1 MEYFKTEIERLNK
14 ELQQTSC
21 DKIRAAEYG
30 LAVLEEKQ
38 TLQEQ
43 YDELETVFENTKQE
57 LENSKE
63 VRIMTGILLY
73 IYRVFRTIFAAK
85 VGCPFI

>member
-1 MEYFKTEIERLNK
+1 
-14 ELQQTSC
+14 
-21 DKIRAAEYG
+21 
-30 LAVLEEKQ
+30 LEEKQ

-63 VRIMTGILLY
+63 VRIMTGIL
-73 IYRVFRTIFAAK
+73 
-85 VGCPFI
+85 

>member
-63 VRIMTGILLY
+63 VRIMTGIL
-73 IYRVFRTIFAAK
+73 
-85 VGCPFI
+85 